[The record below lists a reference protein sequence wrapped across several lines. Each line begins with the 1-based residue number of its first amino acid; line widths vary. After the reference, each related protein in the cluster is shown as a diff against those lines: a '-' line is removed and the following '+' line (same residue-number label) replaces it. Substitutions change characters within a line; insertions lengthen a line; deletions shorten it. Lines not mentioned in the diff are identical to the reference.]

1 MPKDSQRAIR
11 EAVKATDEA
20 AEVSPQHAGDPA
32 LELRC
37 FLERAQNAGEL
48 QVIEGADWN
57 LEIGALTEI
66 FAELETTPALLFDKI
81 PGYASGYRVLSNILK
96 SPLRESLALGL
107 RPGLRGVELAR
118 GVKERL
124 NSLNPMAPV
133 DIKEGPILENVLD
146 GDDVNLFKFPTP
158 KWHEL
163 DGGRYIGT
171 FNAVVCKDPDS
182 GYVNVGTYRV
192 QIHDEKTV
200 GVNMIAGKHGDL
212 IGRKY
217 WEKGE
222 ECPFLIVCGMPPSLM
237 MATGLGLPWATSEYD
252 FLGGFLGRPVPITK
266 AGITGL
272 PMPAS
277 SEIVLEG
284 FAPPPETESR
294 IEGPFGEWPGY
305 YASGPEQAPIIKVR
319 RIYHRND
326 PIITGSPPLKT
337 YLNSELPR
345 YVRAANIWCALERS
359 GVPEVKGVW
368 FPRHGRFIAAVA
380 IRQRYPGHAKQA
392 ALGVLSTRDGGRDTR
407 MVIVVDDD
415 IDITNI
421 NELLWA
427 VSSRW
432 DPKTS
437 SEILDIAASSLNPRV
452 PPEKKAKN
460 DLISSCIII
469 DACRPYSWRKDFP
482 LASAASPEYKEK
494 IKQKWAHILPG
505 HAR

>member
-1 MPKDSQRAIR
+1 MKTVAGTTETPS
-11 EAVKATDEA
+11 
-20 AEVSPQHAGDPA
+20 VSAGDPA
-32 LELRC
+32 LDLRC
-37 FLERAQNAGEL
+37 FLDRAQSAGEL
-48 QVIEGADWN
+48 QVVDGAHWD

-66 FAELETTPALLFDKI
+66 FAELESAPALLFDNI
-81 PGYASGYRVLSNILK
+81 SGYGRGYRVLSNILK
-96 SPLRESLALGL
+96 SPLRESLAIGM
-107 RPGLRGVELAR
+107 RPELRGVELAR
-118 GVKERL
+118 EVKERL
-124 NSLNPMAPV
+124 SSLKPMAPV
-133 DIKEGPILENVLD
+133 DIREGPILENVLD
-146 GDDVNLFKFPTP
+146 GDGVNLFKFPTP

-171 FNAVVCKDPDS
+171 FAAVVCQDPDS

-222 ECPFLIVCGMPPSLM
+222 ECPFLVVCGMPPSLM
-237 MATGLGLPWATSEYD
+237 MVTGLGLPWATSEYD
-252 FLGGFLGRPVPITK
+252 FLGGFLGRPVPIIT

-284 FAPPPETESR
+284 FAPPPEKESR
-294 IEGPFGEWPGY
+294 VEGPFGEWPGY
-305 YASGPEQAPIIKVR
+305 YASGPETAPIVKVR

-345 YVRAANIWCALERS
+345 YIRAANIWSALERS

-380 IRQRYPGHAKQA
+380 IRQRYSGHAKQA
-392 ALGVLSTRDGGRDTR
+392 AIGVLATRDGGRDTR

-427 VSSRW
+427 VASRW
-432 DPKTS
+432 DPKAS
-437 SEILDIAASSLNPRV
+437 SEILEIAASSLNPRLS
-452 PPEKKAKN
+452 PEKRANN
-460 DLISSCIII
+460 DLVSSCIVI
-469 DACRPYSWRKDFP
+469 DACRPYSWREDFP
-482 LASAASPEYKEK
+482 LVSAVSPAYKEK
-494 IKQKWAHILPG
+494 VKQKWTHILP
-505 HAR
+505 RNSR